1 MGAIHQFGA
10 NVASFQLETGY
21 WICYIIE
28 RYLSTDDALT
38 IESVITALGEIPQ
51 GSELLVDGYFNAKL
65 ARPEGADKD
74 DEIAAYLAVA
84 GLKDMLAHFI
94 LHQCPWCQYGRTR
107 RMAYLGREV
116 RSWMD
121 YILGM
126 DLYLFRNM
134 SIQDHRHNS
143 DHYLIL
149 GRLHSATLREHT
161 KYLGQ
166 ITRLPI
172 RPLTTPTREDKIFT
186 DLQQEIPNPK
196 VW

>member
-1 MGAIHQFGA
+1 
-10 NVASFQLETGY
+10 
-21 WICYIIE
+21 
-28 RYLSTDDALT
+28 
-38 IESVITALGEIPQ
+38 
-51 GSELLVDGYFNAKL
+51 
-65 ARPEGADKD
+65 
-74 DEIAAYLAVA
+74 
-84 GLKDMLAHFI
+84 
-94 LHQCPWCQYGRTR
+94 
-107 RMAYLGREV
+107 MAYLGREV
-116 RSWMD
+116 RSLME

-143 DHYLIL
+143 DHYLIP
-149 GRLHSATLREHT
+149 GRLRSATLREHT

-172 RPLTTPTREDKIFT
+172 RPLTTPTRKEKIFT